1 MSLTYLPEHADNAR
15 LALNLAEREA
25 AHLAYTHRTLY
36 ALSIDLAW
44 VRSLS
49 EREDLAEKLDAF
61 VGRFGRLQDHI
72 GDKLLPRFSALV
84 GAQPKSLLDLLAY
97 AERMNWLE
105 SAEEFIGVRKLR
117 NLLVHE
123 YMSSEEL
130 FFEALQSADS
140 ATKML
145 LDVVAG
151 IQNYAQQIGLRH
163 D

>member
-15 LALNLAEREA
+15 LALDLAEREA

-72 GDKLLPRFSALV
+72 GDKLLPRFSVLV
-84 GAQPKSLLDLLAY
+84 GAQPKSLLDVLAY
-97 AERMNWLE
+97 AERRQAGWK
-105 SAEEFIGVRKLR
+105 VRKSLSVPENSGISWYMNTCHQKNYFSKRCNPPNRPRKCCWMLSHVSKPMR
-117 NLLVHE
+117 N
-123 YMSSEEL
+123 
-130 FFEALQSADS
+130 
-140 ATKML
+140 
-145 LDVVAG
+145 
-151 IQNYAQQIGLRH
+151 R
-163 D
+163 